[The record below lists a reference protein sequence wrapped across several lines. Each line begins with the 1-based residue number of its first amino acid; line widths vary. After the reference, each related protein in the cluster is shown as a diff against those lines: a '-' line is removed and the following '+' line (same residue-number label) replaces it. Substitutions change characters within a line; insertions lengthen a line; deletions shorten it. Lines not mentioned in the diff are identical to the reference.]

1 LQKKCS
7 HIAMYVGTGVG
18 LVLFILYGLLPGS
31 FLGGVAGLKIA
42 GALFGLP
49 LEAGLIAKSIVLV
62 FILLGLLLSALTI
75 IFVSIIASI
84 IFGCGIGWL
93 IHHIDSTAVTAEVN
107 VKNQ

>member
-1 LQKKCS
+1 
-7 HIAMYVGTGVG
+7 MYIGTGVG
-18 LVLFILYGLLPGS
+18 LVLFALYGFLPGS
-31 FLGGVAGLKIA
+31 FLGGVVGLKIA

-75 IFVSIIASI
+75 LFVSIIASRI
-84 IFGCGIGWL
+84 LGCGIGRL
-93 IHHIDSTAVTAEVN
+93 ILHIDGTAVTAEVD